1 MDRTLPLA
9 DKRILI
15 TRSKEQASY
24 FSKQV
29 QKLGGTP
36 LEVPLIQFSL
46 PDNKEEVSAELEDAA
61 AHYDWLVFTSVN
73 GVNHFFDLHTEPLT
87 NKIAAVGSKTK
98 EALAERGYETKLVPS
113 SYSAENLIEE
123 ISHRLDPERD
133 TLALIQGNL
142 ARPVLRE
149 ELLRLGYNVKQI
161 TVYENKPIS
170 LTKEDREA
178 VVQQDLDLITF
189 TSPSTVHNFKK
200 AFGLLDVP
208 VAVIGPITEQAA
220 VQAGF
225 TVAVNPEVYT
235 IDGLMKEIITYFQKE
250 DT

>member
-46 PDNKEEVSAELEDAA
+46 PDNKEEVAAELEEAA

-73 GVNHFFDLHTEPLT
+73 GVNHFFELHTKPLK

-98 EALAERGYETKLVPS
+98 EALAKRGYETKLVPS
-113 SYSAENLIEE
+113 SYSAENLVQE
-123 ISHRLDPERD
+123 ISSKLDPDRD
-133 TLALIQGNL
+133 SLALIQGNL
-142 ARPVLRE
+142 ARAVLRE
-149 ELLRLGYNVKQI
+149 ELLRLGYNVKRI

-170 LTKEDREA
+170 LTDEAIEA
-178 VVQQDLDLITF
+178 VVQQGLDLLTF

-200 AFGLLDVP
+200 AFGLLDIP

-220 VQAGF
+220 REAGF

-235 IDGLMKEIITYFQKE
+235 IDGLLKEIITYFQRE

>member
-29 QKLGGTP
+29 LKLGGTP

-46 PDNKEEVSAELEDAA
+46 PDNKEEVTAELEEAA
-61 AHYDWLVFTSVN
+61 AQYEWLVFTSVN
-73 GVNHFFDLHTEPLT
+73 GVNHFFELHNKPLT

-98 EALAERGYETKLVPS
+98 EALAVRGYETSLVPS
-113 SYSAENLIEE
+113 SYSAEDLVREL
-123 ISHRLDPERD
+123 SSRLDPVRD
-133 TLALIQGNL
+133 SLALIQGNL
-142 ARPVLRE
+142 ARQVLRE
-149 ELLRLGYNVKQI
+149 ELLHLGYNVKQI
-161 TVYENKPIS
+161 IVYENKPIS
-170 LTKEDREA
+170 LKAKDVEA
-178 VVQQDLDLITF
+178 VLKQDLDLITF

-200 AFGLLDVP
+200 AFGLLGIP

-220 VQAGF
+220 VHAGYD
-225 TVAVNPEVYT
+225 VAINPEEYT
-235 IDGLMKEIITYFQKE
+235 IDGLLNAIITYFQKE

>member
-15 TRSKEQASY
+15 TRSKEQATY

-29 QKLGGTP
+29 QELGGTP

-46 PDNKEEVSAELEDAA
+46 PANKEEVSAELEEAA

-73 GVNHFFDLHTEPLT
+73 GVNHFFELHNKPLT

-113 SYSAENLIEE
+113 SYSAENLVQE
-123 ISHRLDPERD
+123 ISSRLDPDLD
-133 TLALIQGNL
+133 TLALIQGNV

-161 TVYENKPIS
+161 TVYENKSIF
-170 LTKEDREA
+170 LTKKDIEA

-189 TSPSTVHNFKK
+189 TSPSTVHNFKRTI
-200 AFGLLDVP
+200 GLLDVP

-220 VQAGF
+220 VKAGF
-225 TVAVNPEVYT
+225 TVVVNPEVYT
-235 IDGLMKEIITYFQKE
+235 IDGLLKEIITYFERE

>member
-29 QKLGGTP
+29 LKLGGTP

-46 PDNKEEVSAELEDAA
+46 PDKKEEVSAELEDAA

-73 GVNHFFDLHTEPLT
+73 GVNHFFELHTKPLT

-98 EALAERGYETKLVPS
+98 QALAERGYETSLVPS
-113 SYSAENLIEE
+113 SYSAENLVQE
-123 ISHRLDPERD
+123 ISSRLDRERD

-170 LTKEDREA
+170 LTTEEREA
-178 VVQQDLDLITF
+178 VVQQELDLITF

-220 VQAGF
+220 VHAGF

-235 IDGLMKEIITYFQKE
+235 IDGLLKEIITYFQRE

>member
-9 DKRILI
+9 DKCILI

-46 PDNKEEVSAELEDAA
+46 PANLEKVASELEEAV
-61 AHYDWLVFTSVN
+61 AHYEWLVFTSVN
-73 GVNHFFDLHTEPLT
+73 GVNHFFQLHNKPLT

-98 EALAERGYETKLVPS
+98 EALAARGYETDLVPS
-113 SYSAENLIEE
+113 SYSAENLVEE
-123 ISHRLDPERD
+123 ISCRLDPSQD
-133 TLALIQGNL
+133 KLALIQGNL

-149 ELLRLGYNVKQI
+149 ELLRLGYNVKRI
-161 TVYENKPIS
+161 TVYENKPLS
-170 LTKEDREA
+170 LAKEEIEA
-178 VVQQDLDLITF
+178 VVQKKLDLITF

-208 VAVIGPITEQAA
+208 VAVIGPITEKAA

-225 TVAVNPEVYT
+225 KVSVNPEVYT
-235 IDGLMKEIITYFQKE
+235 IDGLLKEIITYFQRE